1 MIGSVQRKDNRKLL
15 SKPVTPNE
23 GLVSDECRLSGQYFE
38 CDFMLDRKLQD
49 EVIAHIVQ
57 DL

>member
-1 MIGSVQRKDNRKLL
+1 MIGSVQRQVNRKLL
-15 SKPVTPNE
+15 SKPVSPNE
-23 GLVSDECRLSGQYFE
+23 GLVSDEYRLWGQHFE
-38 CDFMLDRKLQD
+38 YDFMLDRKLQD